1 MGPEMTREGGKRA
14 MRTIL
19 TETLPGR
26 LMKEEIRKFEP
37 LVVDGR
43 MVLKCLAVGMALIAI
58 VSILFVLGD

>member
-1 MGPEMTREGGKRA
+1 